1 LLPQHLINS
10 VKLQIRM
17 IIGIT
22 GTLGAGKGTIVEF
35 LKQKGFMHFSVREY
49 LNAKL
54 ESRGLPLNRDNQ
66 ANLANELRTTHSPS
80 FIVEQLLERAKAKAE
95 NVIIESIRSV
105 AEAQLIKQGGIL
117 LAVDA
122 DPQIRYDRISERKSE
137 TDKISY
143 EKFLEQEKREMFST
157 NPHQQNLSEC
167 IKMAD
172 FVLENNETI
181 EVLNEKIREVYERIL
196 NMASE

>member
-1 LLPQHLINS
+1 
-10 VKLQIRM
+10 M

-22 GTLGAGKGTIVEF
+22 GTLGAGKGTVVDF
-35 LKQKGFMHFSVREY
+35 LKQKGFEHFSVREY

-54 ESRGLPLNRDNQ
+54 KLKGLPLNRDNQ
-66 ANLANELRTTHSPS
+66 ADLANELRTTHSPS
-80 FIVEQLLERAKAKAE
+80 FIVEQLLEKAKAEAE

-105 AEAQLIKQGGIL
+105 AEAKLIKQGGIL

-122 DPQIRYDRISERKSE
+122 DPKIRYTRITARKSE

-143 EKFLEQEKREMFST
+143 QKFLEQEKREMFST
-157 NPHQQNLSEC
+157 NPYEQNLSEC

-181 EVLNEKIREVYERIL
+181 EVLNEKMKEIYPRIL
-196 NMASE
+196 KVVK

>member
-1 LLPQHLINS
+1 
-10 VKLQIRM
+10 M
-17 IIGIT
+17 IVGIT

-49 LNAKL
+49 LNSKL
-54 ESRGLPLNRDNQ
+54 ESKGLPLNRDNL
-66 ANLANELRTTHSPS
+66 ANLANELRTENSPS
-80 FIVEQLLERAKAKAE
+80 FIVEQLLERAKDKAE

-105 AEAQLIKQGGIL
+105 AEAKLIKQEGIL

-122 DPQIRYDRISERKSE
+122 DPKIRYARISARKSE

-157 NPHQQNLSEC
+157 NPYEQNLSEC

-172 FVLENNETI
+172 FVLKNNETI
-181 EVLNEKIREVYERIL
+181 EILNEKMGEAYTKIL
-196 NMASE
+196 KRVQ